1 VKETGTLTQ
10 TSREG
15 TPWDRL
21 NKTATLASS
30 RREIFHH
37 DPQVVNYI
45 GLYWISADV
54 TNLSIIHQVETKEIM
69 TKTVFGYVI

>member
-45 GLYWISADV
+45 GLCWISAGV
-54 TNLSIIHQVETKEIM
+54 TNSLIIHQVETK
-69 TKTVFGYVI
+69 KS

>member
-1 VKETGTLTQ
+1 LTQ

-45 GLYWISADV
+45 GFLLIVQKCFPNS
-54 TNLSIIHQVETKEIM
+54 LIIHQVEAKEIM
-69 TKTVFGYVI
+69 TVTVFGYLI